1 MFQDD
6 GNTTVLIQTQ
16 QEAEKLKAEQMRI
29 EEEVC
34 VYIFKI
40 FQYIMFDT

>member
-6 GNTTVLIQTQ
+6 GSTTVLTQTQ

-34 VYIFKI
+34 IHIFKTI
-40 FQYIMFDT
+40 QYILFDK